1 MKNIFKFTQSNSSIF
16 FYILS
21 GVVALVGI
29 NFHFGMTFYLSRLF
43 IIVFLIGL
51 LVRLSLKAS
60 IYINKVA
67 LVFGALFFLILFQH
81 FISVIISE
89 RVYDGLR
96 QIFIYLGVMSLF
108 IIILSMN
115 FQTTTIIKGLK
126 IFLAIGL
133 FQGVYGIYQ
142 VIGGPFGWPTYQSIM
157 SFIPTANDKT
167 VDGFLYSGAFG
178 LFRAYGFFP
187 GDVSHYAA
195 YMATIVTLTI
205 SFIMS
210 DPRSKYLK
218 IVLFISVLALL
229 LSLSRSG
236 LLALI
241 LFGLPALFFLTVKL
255 KVISNKSYLI
265 FFLYLCGS
273 IVALMIFG
281 PKIGDLI
288 GFDTSHLFE
297 TVNRRI
303 YDLVNAG
310 QDPQGSMSI
319 HILTRLMALDAFTLN
334 PFFGTGLGVNASPWF
349 SETYSA
355 GWAGSHSHHFDILG
369 QTGILGAFLE
379 WFFMLLVAQYM
390 WRGLKLK
397 QALIHEK
404 LILAGLFSTFI
415 LIIFGNILYHY
426 FLNDFVWYLMGTG
439 VALSR
444 AMIID
449 SNKKT
454 MSSR

>member
-273 IVALMIFG
+273 IVKVS
-281 PKIGDLI
+281 P
-288 GFDTSHLFE
+288 
-297 TVNRRI
+297 NRWTENR
-303 YDLVNAG
+303 
-310 QDPQGSMSI
+310 
-319 HILTRLMALDAFTLN
+319 
-334 PFFGTGLGVNASPWF
+334 
-349 SETYSA
+349 
-355 GWAGSHSHHFDILG
+355 
-369 QTGILGAFLE
+369 
-379 WFFMLLVAQYM
+379 
-390 WRGLKLK
+390 
-397 QALIHEK
+397 
-404 LILAGLFSTFI
+404 
-415 LIIFGNILYHY
+415 
-426 FLNDFVWYLMGTG
+426 
-439 VALSR
+439 
-444 AMIID
+444 
-449 SNKKT
+449 
-454 MSSR
+454 